1 MVLKYA
7 IIQLSLLDKGI
18 EMGFT
23 GRFDHQLDGKNR
35 IRIPAKF
42 RAVLGKNY
50 SFMCR
55 PGGCIGVYS
64 KEALDEFIEKL
75 NAASSGDR
83 EKLDAKRVIMAGIED
98 ANEDDQGRVLL
109 SANCRRYAKI
119 TKNVVTVGMGE
130 YLEIWDED
138 IYRQKYGNN
147 SIEDAFDKTGLFG

>member
-1 MVLKYA
+1 
-7 IIQLSLLDKGI
+7 
-18 EMGFT
+18 MGFS
-23 GRFDHQLDGKNR
+23 GRFSHQLDGKNR

-50 SFMCR
+50 SFMRR

-75 NAASSGDR
+75 NAATSGNR

-109 SANCRRYAKI
+109 SANFRRYAKI
-119 TKNVVTVGMGE
+119 TKNVVTVGMGG
-130 YLEIWDED
+130 YLEIWDQE
-138 IYRQKYGNN
+138 IYAERYDDDNVD
-147 SIEDAFDKTGLFG
+147 DAFDKSGMFD